1 VKVLLTGGMG
11 YIGSH
16 TAVELLNANID
27 VVIVDDLSNSELD
40 VKDKIEKITGKK
52 VKFYQVNI
60 ADVSAFEQV
69 FLKEANIDAVIH
81 FAAFKAVGESVA
93 QPLKYYSNNLG
104 ATLTLL
110 ALMNKYKVNN
120 LVFSSSATVYG
131 TPKVVPLTEESPIG
145 TCSNPY
151 GWTKLMSEQIIRDY
165 CVANPS
171 FHAVF
176 LRYFNPIGAHKSG
189 LIGEHP
195 HGIPNNIMP
204 LINRVAS
211 GLDKELKVYGGDY
224 PTRDGTGIRDYI
236 HVVDLAL
243 GHVIAIDYCAKH
255 TGMEI
260 FNLGT
265 GRGYSVLELIKSF
278 EEVNGITIPY
288 QIVERRPGD
297 VAISYADV
305 SKAKR
310 VLGWHAKYELADMVS
325 DAWNFQKTLNEVK

>member
-1 VKVLLTGGMG
+1 MKVLLTGGMG

-27 VVIVDDLSNSELD
+27 VVIVDDLSNSEID
-40 VKDKIEKITGKK
+40 VKDKIEKTTGKK
-52 VKFYQVNI
+52 VSFYCANI
-60 ADVSAFEQV
+60 ADSTAFEQV
-69 FLKEANIDAVIH
+69 FLNEANIDAVIH

-151 GWTKLMSEQIIRDY
+151 GWTKLMSEQMIKDY

-195 HGIPNNIMP
+195 RGIPNNIMP

-211 GLDKELKVYGGDY
+211 CLDKELKVYGGDY

-243 GHVIAIDYCAKH
+243 GHVAAIDYCTKH
-255 TGMEI
+255 SGIEI

-305 SKAKR
+305 SKAKK
-310 VLGWHAKYELADMVS
+310 VLGWHAKYELADMVA
-325 DAWNFQKTLNEVK
+325 DAWNFQKTINEVK

>member
-1 VKVLLTGGMG
+1 MKVLLTGGMG